1 MKQPK
6 APPGGGG
13 FHAIMGRTSDDKGMG
28 GVDGLVKGRAPR
40 NWRSR
45 LDRIL
50 PLDLREIS
58 FAAGARAATASA
70 LPVLAGEL
78 LHRAELNWI
87 AIIGFWT
94 CLADVGGSN
103 RTRTLSMGSFT
114 LFAALGNILSYFVQD
129 STPLAILLVL
139 VWSFG
144 ASMARLFGNAATTV
158 GVLLTTDVL
167 VSIGIPDADLQAAVA
182 RGALTLIGGAWA
194 MALALVLWPVH
205 PNAASRRAIAACW
218 RSLADF
224 AAALGQVH
232 GRASPSEAEWGR
244 LVRERRN
251 HVRAAIET
259 ARGTIAETRR
269 RAPGESDRGSS
280 LVILAAEIDQIFA
293 ALIAL
298 SEVLELASSIDRHPD
313 IHFQVDA
320 ALTRLAGV
328 AKQLAEAMSGGP
340 LPATADLTVA
350 ARALRRAVEA
360 SEPHGTA
367 DLAAY
372 RQAAGLI
379 ETIGGYAGHAAMTI
393 QGVTPDTPPPVG
405 PDHVAAVAP
414 PERRP
419 RMADWLT
426 TLRANFDFNSITF
439 RHALRLAITA
449 AVAVALTRSMG
460 LMRGYWLTITAA
472 VVLQPYLATTFR
484 RTVERV
490 VGSVAGGLVAALL
503 GWMLPDPIAITIVIF
518 PLAIATMAFR
528 PVNYT
533 LFVFLLTPQF
543 VLVAELFQ
551 TGGSGDLY
559 LAMLRAMHSLLGGAL
574 GLAAAYLLW
583 PVREGLELP
592 RQMARAVRTNRD
604 LARAALDQFLG
615 REAGE
620 GLAMPRQRAGMA
632 SNNAEASL
640 QRLIDEPHTGTRREE
655 EPATTILTCLRR
667 LAGVALT
674 LAHLPGN
681 LVADD
686 AKAPLDQI
694 KDWIGSGLSAI
705 ADSVER
711 RMPPPELPEP
721 PDLTPLTG
729 EVAAAPSTDRQLLEH
744 EIARLVRQVHVL
756 HAAAIRL
763 AGF

>member
-1 MKQPK
+1 M
-6 APPGGGG
+6 
-13 FHAIMGRTSDDKGMG
+13 S
-28 GVDGLVKGRAPR
+28 GVDALVKGRAPHD
-40 NWRSR
+40 WRSR

-58 FAAGARAATASA
+58 LAAGTRAATASA

-78 LHRAELNWI
+78 LHKPELNWI

-114 LFAALGNILSYFVQD
+114 LLAAIGNLLSFFVQD
-129 STPLAILLVL
+129 STPLAVLLVL
-139 VWSFG
+139 FWAFG

-167 VSIGIPDADLQAAVA
+167 VSIGIPDADFRAAA
-182 RGALTLIGGAWA
+182 LRAALTVTGGLWA
-194 MALALVLWPVH
+194 MALALILWPVH
-205 PNAASRRAIAACW
+205 PNAASRRAIGACW
-218 RSLADF
+218 RSLADY

-232 GRASPSEAEWGR
+232 GQQDPSEAEWGR

-251 HVRAAIET
+251 HMRAALET
-259 ARGTIAETRR
+259 ARETLAGTRR
-269 RAPGESDRGSS
+269 RAPGESERGGG

-298 SEVLELASSIDRHPD
+298 SEVLELASAIDRHPD
-313 IHFQVDA
+313 IHFQVEA
-320 ALTRLAGV
+320 ALTRLGV
-328 AKQLAEAMSGGP
+328 IARQLAEAMTGGP
-340 LPATADLTVA
+340 LPPAADLAVA
-350 ARALRRAVEA
+350 ARGLRRAIEA
-360 SEPHGTA
+360 AEPRGTA

-379 ETIGGYAGHAAMTI
+379 ETIGGYATHAASVI
-393 QGVTPDTPPPVG
+393 RGVAPDAHPQIEPE
-405 PDHVAAVAP
+405 HLKAVAP
-414 PERRP
+414 PDRGGRFE
-419 RMADWLT
+419 DFLS
-426 TLRANFDFNSITF
+426 TLRANFNWRSITF

-460 LMRGYWLTITAA
+460 LTRGYWLTITAA

-490 VGSVAGGLVAALL
+490 AGSVAGGLVAALL
-503 GWMLPDPIAITIVIF
+503 GWMLPDPIAITVVIF

-551 TGGSGDLY
+551 TGASGDLH
-559 LAMLRAMHSLLGGAL
+559 LATLRALHSLLGGAL
-574 GLAAAYLLW
+574 GLASAYLLW
-583 PVREGLELP
+583 PVRERRELP
-592 RQMARAVRTNRD
+592 RLLAGAIRTNRD
-604 LARAALDQFLG
+604 LAMGGLGHFLRDKAGQGLSAL
-615 REAGE
+615 
-620 GLAMPRQRAGMA
+620 RQSAGMA

-655 EPATTILTCLRR
+655 EPAMTILTCLRR
-667 LAGVALT
+667 LTGVALT
-674 LAHLPGN
+674 LSHIPAG
-681 LVADD
+681 
-686 AKAPLDQI
+686 QI
-694 KDWIGSGLSAI
+694 GTEALTRIEQLKDWIGSGLSAI
-705 ADSVER
+705 ADAIER
-711 RMPPPELPEP
+711 GGAP
-721 PDLTPLTG
+721 PDLPPAPELLPVMTDAPPGTSTAGPLMDQ
-729 EVAAAPSTDRQLLEH
+729 EL
-744 EIARLVRQVHVL
+744 ARLARQVGVL